1 MESGKQ
7 ASGGGKKEGQSR
19 FDRNRGWMGF
29 WAALALLLLAG
40 AWSGAAWSGPAAP
53 PKAAFDPAKHFTIQK
68 IEPDPA
74 KEEIRIFFSHPLPLG
89 FLRQHLR
96 LLPRSKVDWNRSTIT
111 DAGLLTLKGT
121 FVYGATYGLS
131 VPGDQKVEN
140 RTYLPTVSSFR
151 MGDRPPRVEY
161 VEAKSVIELDSRQLL
176 HVRTQNVG
184 NLLVEEVKLPPV
196 LLPLALAAEKDPGAW
211 DQQMEIL
218 KKAAAQA
225 QGLVQGQK
233 GLAPFWGKLQEDKQ
247 LFAAPAEKNK
257 VQAVSLPLTFRQE
270 PQQGALALIRVRD
283 PQDPKIATNPR
294 LFRLTD
300 LGLTYKL
307 GSGSLLLWVTS
318 LKTGAPVAGAQV
330 AAVSQ
335 DLEVFPLGST
345 DKDGILIWQDQD
357 LEGISL
363 KQLGEFGAIK
373 RRVARENL
381 KFLLAAGNNDV
392 SCIELKP
399 QGDLKA
405 VGVWQATGEEKAR
418 TLTGQVFTERGVYR
432 PGEKV
437 FYKGSVREYAGG
449 KIAPPAGNPVAFEVR
464 NPKQEQ
470 VFSADSRL
478 SEFGTAAGEIKV
490 EPHWPLGTYTLALQ
504 FGSKPAK
511 KEVKGTQEPQEGE
524 AGESGETEP
533 EPEEEDDLQPLREKR
548 YTTECT
554 FQVQEF
560 KPPRHFAE
568 VSFQRFTKTVK
579 DKDQKDLPREF
590 VRITL
595 SGSYY
600 AGGPLKNGQV
610 RWKIHHTKTN
620 YPVPGQEEF
629 TFGCAGEE
637 KGDLLEGGQA
647 VLDQKGQ
654 VPLEF
659 PLDRQVLTGQNGL
672 LVVATV
678 VDFDGRPAT
687 ATKSFQVEPEY
698 LVGIGP
704 HPERVKAH
712 QNQVLRLRL
721 ARPDGKLLKQ
731 GAIQVE
737 IMEKRWGYVP
747 KRNEQGDVFWQDQE
761 LWRRSGSADLK
772 IEKGEA
778 AYRFEFPQG
787 GQYLLAFSYQDE
799 KGQRFTSSTFYGV
812 SGDIYWD
819 ASAKERPF
827 QTLALAAD
835 QKAYKP
841 GQTARLTISPPRSVA
856 RYLVTLEQNGVLQHR
871 VLSAQQGL
879 QALELAI
886 QANYAPNVFVSVL
899 GLTPRGEFP
908 VLPGRY
914 DTEAPGFLWG
924 NINLPVRLEVD
935 PLLVKIS
942 PGKKDLK
949 AEPGAKVELDFLV
962 QTPDGK
968 GVDAE
973 LAVAVVDEAVLALT
987 GFKTPTLDQLLR
999 FDQPLTVYTGEL
1011 RAMLVHQTP
1020 FYLAR
1025 SETLTG
1031 GDGMSES
1038 ALSQLRKRFEPV
1050 AYFNPAVRTDAE
1062 GKAKISFTLPDNM
1075 TTYRVYVV
1083 AQDRSSRFASPERP
1097 LLATKDFYI
1106 EPGLP
1111 GFFTKGDRFL
1121 FQVAAFNK
1129 GKTGGPVKFS
1139 AAATGGL
1146 SLRAGEPAV
1155 NLPAQDSIKLNV
1167 AGEATLPGPS
1177 TARFTGEFQQK
1188 TDAVELPVKV
1198 NSGFMREITA
1208 TIGSFSGKTIFKVP
1222 LPAYLTSGGKEVNP
1236 QEIKAHLTLA
1246 ASPFVKMSRAIRYLL
1261 TYPYGCVEQTS
1272 SGVLALAS
1280 LRGLVQSGQISGVSL
1295 EEVDK
1300 YLQKGVTRLL
1310 NLQLG
1315 GGGFPYWSGQQEPH
1329 PWGTVYATAALLQA
1343 RAQGLPVS
1351 DRPLSEAT
1359 NYLRETLRK
1368 ERLSTSLEAFAA
1380 YLLALNKGLDRST
1393 FNTVIRDY
1401 NRFPR
1406 EAKLLTLLAAQQSG
1420 LKPVKELAPM
1430 LKPLLEGKLDA
1441 EGAQDEFMAHYR
1453 APALALLAAQAI
1465 MPGNPLTGKAAAAL
1479 LGGLDQQGIW
1489 TSTSDTGW
1497 ALLALGKHF
1506 HKADFSGSPGMVIV
1520 SQPQGPAQEITL
1532 DPRRS
1537 QTLTLDAGALLEQ
1550 PSVTLESQPGRSWFY
1565 QLELTYPRLDLAPT
1579 GAAQGFK
1586 VSRTIANTDG
1596 TGEIKVGDLVK
1607 VTVQLEPTAR
1617 TTRYVVIDDPLPA
1630 GLVAVN
1636 PVFQTEEP
1644 APEAEDRFE
1653 YFSPDGL
1660 MRFRPNHLEMREDR
1674 VLAFRDWVYSGP
1686 QVFEYY
1692 ARAVCEGTFTAP
1704 ATKVSA
1710 MYAPLVYG
1718 CTPKGEITIKG
1729 RP

>member
-1 MESGKQ
+1 MESRTGRYRFWPP
-7 ASGGGKKEGQSR
+7 SR
-19 FDRNRGWMGF
+19 TAFL
-29 WAALALLLLAG
+29 AALALLLLAG
-40 AWSGAAWSGPAAP
+40 AWAGKSWSKPEAT
-53 PKAAFDPAKHFTIQK
+53 PKAQFDPAKHFTIQK

-74 KEEIRIFFSHPLPLG
+74 KEDIRVVFSQPLPLG

-96 LLPRSKVDWNRSTIT
+96 LLPRSKVDWTRSSIT

-121 FVYGATYGLS
+121 FVYGTTYAISL
-131 VPGDQKVEN
+131 PGDQKVQN
-140 RTYLPTVSSFR
+140 RTYLPTISTFR
-151 MGDRPPRVEY
+151 MPDRPPKVEY

-184 NLLVEEVKLPPV
+184 NLLVEEVKLPPA
-196 LLPLALAAEKDPGAW
+196 LLPLALAAEQDPGAW
-211 DQQMEIL
+211 DQQLEVL
-218 KKAAAQA
+218 KKTAAQA

-257 VQAVSLPLTFRQE
+257 VQAVSLPLTFRQAPE
-270 PQQGALALIRVRD
+270 QGALALIRVRD
-283 PQDPKIATNPR
+283 PQDPKIGSGPR
-294 LFRLTD
+294 LFRVTD

-335 DLEVFPLGST
+335 DLEVFPLGNT

-363 KQLGEFGAIK
+363 KQLGQFGPVK
-373 RRVARENL
+373 KRVARENL
-381 KFLLAAGNNDV
+381 KFILAAGKNDV

-405 VGVWQATGEEKAR
+405 VGVWQSTGGEKAH

-437 FYKGSVREYAGG
+437 FYKGSVREYAAG
-449 KIAPPAGNPVAFEVR
+449 KIIPPAGNPVAFEVR

-470 VFSADSRL
+470 VFSSDSQL

-490 EPHWPLGTYTLALQ
+490 EPHWPLGTYTLSLR
-504 FGSKPAK
+504 FGGKPAK
-511 KEVKGTQEPQEGE
+511 KEVKEAQEPQEGE
-524 AGESGETEP
+524 P
-533 EPEEEDDLQPLREKR
+533 EAEEEDDLQPLRQKR
-548 YTTECT
+548 NTTECT

-560 KPPRHFAE
+560 KPPRHFGE

-579 DKDQKDLPREF
+579 DKDQKDVPREF
-590 VRITL
+590 VRITI

-610 RWKIHHTKTN
+610 RWKIHHTKTS
-620 YPVPGQEEF
+620 YRVPGQEEF
-629 TFGCAGEE
+629 TFGCVGEE

-654 VPLEF
+654 VQLEF
-659 PLDRQVLTGQNGL
+659 PLDRQVLFGQNGL

-712 QNQVLRLRL
+712 QSQVLRLRL

-737 IMEKRWGYVP
+737 IMEKRWGYVA

-799 KGQRFTSSTFYGV
+799 QGRRFTSSTFYGV

-819 ASAKERPF
+819 AESRKEKPF

-841 GQTARLTISPPRSVA
+841 GQTARLTISPPRNVA

-871 VLSAQQGL
+871 VLTAQQGL
-879 QALELAI
+879 QVLELPI
-886 QANYAPNVFVSVL
+886 KANYAPNVFVSVL

-935 PLLVKIS
+935 PLVVKIS
-942 PGKKDLK
+942 PGLQNLR

-987 GFKTPTLDQLLR
+987 GFKTPTLEQLLR
-999 FDQPLTVYTGEL
+999 FDQPLAVYTGEL

-1038 ALSQLRKRFEPV
+1038 ALAQLRKRFEPV

-1062 GKAKISFTLPDNM
+1062 GKAKVSFTLPDNM

-1083 AQDRSSRFASPERP
+1083 AQDRGSRFASPERP

-1111 GFFTKGDRFL
+1111 GFFTKGDRFQ

-1129 GKTGGPVKFS
+1129 STASGPVKFN

-1146 SLRAGEPAV
+1146 SLRAVEPAV
-1155 NLPAQDSIKLNV
+1155 NLPAQDSVKLKV
-1167 AGEATLPGPS
+1167 AGEATLPGPA

-1198 NSGFMREITA
+1198 NSGFMRETTA
-1208 TIGSFSGKTIFKVP
+1208 SVGSFSGKTIFKVP
-1222 LPAYLTSGGKEVNP
+1222 LPAYVTAAGGKEVNP
-1236 QEIKAHLTLA
+1236 LEIKAHLTLA

-1280 LRGLVQSGQISGVSL
+1280 LRGLVQSGQVSGVSL

-1300 YLQKGVTRLL
+1300 YLQKGVARLL

-1329 PWGTVYATAALLQA
+1329 PWGTIYATAALLQA

-1351 DRPLSEAT
+1351 DRTLNEAT
-1359 NYLRETLRK
+1359 NYLYRALRA
-1368 ERLSTSLEAFAA
+1368 ERLSPSLEAFAA
-1380 YLLALNKGLDRST
+1380 YLLALNKNLDRNT
-1393 FNTVIRDY
+1393 FNMVIRDY
-1401 NRFPR
+1401 SRFPR

-1420 LKPVKELAPM
+1420 LKPVKELVPAM
-1430 LKPLLEGKLDA
+1430 KPLLEGRPDA
-1441 EGAQDEFMAHYR
+1441 DGAQDEFMAHYR

-1465 MPGNPLTGKAAAAL
+1465 MPKDPLTGKAAAAL

-1489 TSTSDTGW
+1489 TSTSGTGW

-1506 HKADFSGSPGMVIV
+1506 QKAAFSGGPGMVIV

-1537 QTLTLDAGALLEQ
+1537 QTLTLDAGALLDQ
-1550 PSVTLESQPGRSWFY
+1550 PSVTLQGQPGRSWFY
-1565 QLELTYPRLDLAPT
+1565 QLELTFPRLDLAPT

-1607 VTVQLEPTAR
+1607 VTVQVEPTAR

-1644 APEAEDRFE
+1644 APEAEDRFD